1 MVKDFNGKK
10 DDKRYKEI
18 EFYRVTYK
26 GLLSF
31 LGDDEDIGLRNK
43 IPEWQSKL
51 KN

>member
-31 LGDDEDIGLRNK
+31 FGESEGNPTVDRN
-43 IPEWQSKL
+43 QSVKG
-51 KN
+51 